1 MQNHQ
6 ENPATLEEIVFQ
18 NRNKSYGAYS
28 LRTDYQNV
36 IKKSLLIGISIFGL
50 AVLTPM
56 LWAKV
61 ESKME
66 RQIIATVI
74 DVEIAEPPKEIE
86 QPKIETPPPIEPDP
100 IVIRSQ
106 IRFTE
111 PKIVDDSQVTEL
123 PPDDDE
129 LNKAVNI
136 GTENLIGKD
145 EPIPTEDPD
154 AIKATQPEMPV
165 AVETE
170 EKDKVFISVEQN
182 PEFAGGMNALLKFLQ
197 KNLRYPSPAVN
208 ANVMGKVYMQF
219 LVGQDGNIS
228 KVDVVK
234 GIGFGCDEEAERVV
248 KLMPKWS
255 PGRQSGRAVAVKFT
269 LPISFQLT
277 E

>member
-6 ENPATLEEIVFQ
+6 ENLSSLEEIVFQ

-28 LRTDYQNV
+28 LRIDYQNV

-61 ESKME
+61 DIGDITIVEANP
-66 RQIIATVI
+66 QDLVI
-74 DVEIAEPPKEIE
+74 PPPPEKIE
-86 QPKIETPPPIEPDP
+86 QPKIETPPPVEPEP
-100 IVIRSQ
+100 EVRSQ

-123 PPDDDE
+123 PPDQDD
-129 LNKAVNI
+129 LNKAINI
-136 GTENLIGKD
+136 GTENVVGKD

-154 AIKATQPEMPV
+154 AVKGKEIDMPV

-170 EKDKVFISVEQN
+170 EKDKIFLSVEQS

-197 KNLRYPSPAVN
+197 KNLHYPTPAVN

-219 LVGQDGNIS
+219 VVGQDGNIS
-228 KVDVVK
+228 KVDVLK
-234 GIGFGCDEEAERVV
+234 GIGFGCDEEAQRVV

-269 LPISFQLT
+269 LPISFQLS

>member
-1 MQNHQ
+1 MQNHP

-28 LRTDYQNV
+28 LRIHYQNV
-36 IKKSLLIGISIFGL
+36 IKNSLLISISIFGL

-61 ESKME
+61 ESKISKE
-66 RQIIATVI
+66 VIATVT
-74 DVEIAEPPKEIE
+74 DVVIPPPPEKIEP
-86 QPKIETPPPIEPDP
+86 PKIETPPPVEPKP
-100 IVIRSQ
+100 ELRSQ
-106 IRFTE
+106 MRFVE
-111 PKIVDDSQVTEL
+111 IEIVEDPKNVEL
-123 PPDDDE
+123 PPDQDD
-129 LNKAVNI
+129 LNKAINI
-136 GTENLIGKD
+136 GTQNVEGVD

-154 AIKATQPEMPV
+154 ATKTTQPEMPV
-165 AVETE
+165 EVEVEDNT
-170 EKDKVFISVEQN
+170 VYIAVEQN

-197 KNLRYPSPAVN
+197 KNLRYPTPAVN

-219 LVGQDGNIS
+219 VVGQDGNIT
-228 KVDVVK
+228 KVDVLK
-234 GIGFGCDEEAERVV
+234 GIGFGCDEEAQRVV

-269 LPISFQLT
+269 LPINFQLA

>member
-1 MQNHQ
+1 MQNHS
-6 ENPATLEEIVFQ
+6 ENLETLEEIVFQ

-28 LRTDYQNV
+28 LRIDYQNV

-61 ESKME
+61 ASKEKVIVIADVMH
-66 RQIIATVI
+66 II
-74 DVEIAEPPKEIE
+74 ELPKEVVKPIE
-86 QPKIETPPPIEPDP
+86 PVTPPPPKIEEVKVKMIDFSNLEIVDTDEEIPPIPD
-100 IVIRSQ
+100 Q
-106 IRFTE
+106 DLLNTTDA
-111 PKIVDDSQVTEL
+111 KIGDKTQDGEVME
-123 PPDDDE
+123 
-129 LNKAVNI
+129 
-136 GTENLIGKD
+136 
-145 EPIPTEDPD
+145 IPVEDPD
-154 AIKATQPEMPV
+154 ALKATQPEMPV

-170 EKDKVFISVEQN
+170 EKNQVFITVEQN

-197 KNLRYPSPAVN
+197 KNLRYPTPAVN

-219 LVGQDGNIS
+219 VVGQDGNIS
-228 KVDVVK
+228 KVDILK
-234 GIGFGCDEEAERVV
+234 GIGFGCDEEAQRVV

-269 LPISFQLT
+269 LPISFQLS

>member
-6 ENPATLEEIVFQ
+6 EKPATLEDIIFQ

-56 LWAKV
+56 IWAKV
-61 ESKME
+61 DNG
-66 RQIIATVI
+66 RII
-74 DVEIAEPPKEIE
+74 DVIASPQDLVIPPPPEKIE
-86 QPKIETPPPIEPDP
+86 QPKIETPPPVEPDP
-100 IVIRSQ
+100 IVRSQ
-106 IRFTE
+106 MRFVE
-111 PKIVDDSQVTEL
+111 PEIVDDSKQTEL
-123 PPDDDE
+123 PPDQDD

-136 GTENLIGKD
+136 GTENVEGKD

-154 AIKATQPEMPV
+154 ALKATQPDMPV
-165 AVETE
+165 AIETE
-170 EKDKVFISVEQN
+170 EKDKIFLSVEQN

-197 KNLRYPSPAVN
+197 KNLRYPTPAVN

-219 LVGQDGNIS
+219 VVGQDGNIS
-228 KVDVVK
+228 KVDVIK
-234 GIGFGCDEEAERVV
+234 GIGFGCDEEAQRVV

-255 PGRQSGRAVAVKFT
+255 PGRQSGRAVSVKFT
-269 LPISFQLT
+269 LPISFQLA

>member
-1 MQNHQ
+1 MQNHP

-18 NRNKSYGAYS
+18 HRNKSYGAYS

-61 ESKME
+61 EIGGVIVVEASP
-66 RQIIATVI
+66 QDLIIPLPPEQVLPI
-74 DVEIAEPPKEIE
+74 EPV
-86 QPKIETPPPIEPDP
+86 TPPP
-100 IVIRSQ
+100 
-106 IRFTE
+106 
-111 PKIVDDSQVTEL
+111 PKVEEVKIKMIDFSNLEIVDTNEEI
-123 PPDDDE
+123 PPIPDQDL
-129 LNKAVNI
+129 LNTTDAKI
-136 GTENLIGKD
+136 GDKNQEG
-145 EPIPTEDPD
+145 EVMEIPTEDPD
-154 AIKATQPEMPV
+154 AAKANQPEMPIEV
-165 AVETE
+165 KIEDNNVHIT
-170 EKDKVFISVEQN
+170 VEQN

-197 KNLRYPSPAVN
+197 KNLRYPTPAVN

-219 LVGQDGNIS
+219 VVGQDGNIS
-228 KVDVVK
+228 KVDVLK
-234 GIGFGCDEEAERVV
+234 GIGFGCDEEAQRVV

-269 LPISFQLT
+269 LPISFQLA

>member
-6 ENPATLEEIVFQ
+6 ENLATLEEIVFQ

-28 LRTDYQNV
+28 LRIDYQKV

-61 ESKME
+61 EIGD
-66 RQIIATVI
+66 IIVVEANPQDLVI
-74 DVEIAEPPKEIE
+74 PPPPEKIE
-86 QPKIETPPPIEPDP
+86 QPKIETPPPVEPDP
-100 IVIRSQ
+100 IVRSQ
-106 IRFTE
+106 MRFIE
-111 PKIVDDSQVTEL
+111 PEIVDDSKQTEL
-123 PPDDDE
+123 PPDQDD
-129 LNKAVNI
+129 LNTAVNI
-136 GTENLIGKD
+136 GTENIEGKD

-154 AIKATQPEMPV
+154 AVKGKEIDMPV
-165 AVETE
+165 AIETE
-170 EKDKVFISVEQN
+170 EKNQIYIAVEQN

-197 KNLRYPSPAVN
+197 KNLRYPTPAVN

-219 LVGQDGNIS
+219 VVGQDGNIS
-228 KVDVVK
+228 KVDVLK
-234 GIGFGCDEEAERVV
+234 GIGFGCDEEAQRVV

-269 LPISFQLT
+269 LPISFQLA

>member
-18 NRNKSYGAYS
+18 HRNKSYGAYS

-61 ESKME
+61 ESKEKVVVIANVMD
-66 RQIIATVI
+66 II
-74 DVEIAEPPKEIE
+74 EPPKEVVKPIE
-86 QPKIETPPPIEPDP
+86 PITPPP
-100 IVIRSQ
+100 
-106 IRFTE
+106 
-111 PKIVDDSQVTEL
+111 PKVEEVKVKMIDFSNLEIVDTEEEI
-123 PPDDDE
+123 P
-129 LNKAVNI
+129 
-136 GTENLIGKD
+136 
-145 EPIPTEDPD
+145 PIPDQDLLNNTDAKIGDKTQDGEVMEIPVDDPD
-154 AIKATQPEMPV
+154 ATKGKEIEMPV

-170 EKDKVFISVEQN
+170 EKNQVFITVEQN

-197 KNLRYPSPAVN
+197 KNLHYPTPAVN
-208 ANVMGKVYMQF
+208 AKVTGKVYMQF
-219 LVGQDGNIS
+219 VVGQDGNIS

-234 GIGFGCDEEAERVV
+234 GIGFGCDEEAQRVV

-255 PGRQSGRAVAVKFT
+255 PGRQSGRTVAVKFT
-269 LPISFQLT
+269 LPISFQLA

>member
-6 ENPATLEEIVFQ
+6 EVPATLEEIVFQ

-28 LRTDYQNV
+28 LRIDYQNI

-61 ESKME
+61 ERNQKV
-66 RQIIATVI
+66 IVTATVL
-74 DVEIAEPPKEIE
+74 DLVEPPKEVIKPIE
-86 QPKIETPPPIEPDP
+86 PITPPP
-100 IVIRSQ
+100 
-106 IRFTE
+106 
-111 PKIVDDSQVTEL
+111 PKVEEVKVKMIDFSNLEIIDT
-123 PPDDDE
+123 DE
-129 LNKAVNI
+129 
-136 GTENLIGKD
+136 EMP
-145 EPIPTEDPD
+145 PIPDQDLLNNTDAKIGDKTQDGEVMEVPVDDPD
-154 AIKATQPEMPV
+154 AVKGKEIDMPV
-165 AVETE
+165 AVEAE
-170 EKDKVFISVEQN
+170 DKNQVFITVEQN

-197 KNLRYPSPAVN
+197 KNLHYPTPAVN

-219 LVGQDGNIS
+219 VVGQDGNIS
-228 KVDVVK
+228 KVDVLK
-234 GIGFGCDEEAERVV
+234 GIGFGCDEEAQRVV

-269 LPISFQLT
+269 LPISFQLA

>member
-6 ENPATLEEIVFQ
+6 EVPATLEEIVFQ

-86 QPKIETPPPIEPDP
+86 QPKIETPPPVEPDP
-100 IVIRSQ
+100 IVRSQ

-123 PPDDDE
+123 PPDNDE

-219 LVGQDGNIS
+219 VVGQDGNIS

-255 PGRQSGRAVAVKFT
+255 PGRQSGRAVSVKFT
-269 LPISFQLT
+269 LPISFQLA

>member
-6 ENPATLEEIVFQ
+6 EVPATLEEIVFQ

-61 ESKME
+61 KDKE
-66 RQIIATVI
+66 RVVVIAQVMDII
-74 DVEIAEPPKEIE
+74 EPPKEVVKPIE
-86 QPKIETPPPIEPDP
+86 PVTPPP
-100 IVIRSQ
+100 
-106 IRFTE
+106 
-111 PKIVDDSQVTEL
+111 PKVEEVKIKMIDFRNLEIVDT
-123 PPDDDE
+123 DE
-129 LNKAVNI
+129 EI
-136 GTENLIGKD
+136 P
-145 EPIPTEDPD
+145 PIPDQDLLNNTDAKIGDKTQDGEVMEIPVDDPD
-154 AIKATQPEMPV
+154 AVKGKEIDMPV

-170 EKDKVFISVEQN
+170 DKNQVFITVEQN

-197 KNLRYPSPAVN
+197 KNLHYPTPAVN
-208 ANVMGKVYMQF
+208 ANVGGKVYMQF
-219 LVGQDGNIS
+219 VVGQDGNIT
-228 KVDVVK
+228 KVDVLK
-234 GIGFGCDEEAERVV
+234 GIGFGCDEEAQRVV

-269 LPISFQLT
+269 LPISFQLA

>member
-1 MQNHQ
+1 MQNYQ
-6 ENPATLEEIVFQ
+6 ENLATLEEIVFQ
-18 NRNKSYGAYS
+18 HRNKSYGAYS

-56 LWAKV
+56 LWGKV
-61 ESKME
+61 GSKEKIVVIANVMD
-66 RQIIATVI
+66 II
-74 DVEIAEPPKEIE
+74 EPPKEVVKPIE
-86 QPKIETPPPIEPDP
+86 PITPPP
-100 IVIRSQ
+100 
-106 IRFTE
+106 
-111 PKIVDDSQVTEL
+111 PKVEEVKVKTIDFSNLEIVDT
-123 PPDDDE
+123 DE
-129 LNKAVNI
+129 EI
-136 GTENLIGKD
+136 P
-145 EPIPTEDPD
+145 PIPDQDLLNTTDAKIGDKTQDGEVMEIPVDDPD
-154 AIKATQPEMPV
+154 AIKATQPDMPV

-170 EKDKVFISVEQN
+170 EKDKVFITVEQN

-208 ANVMGKVYMQF
+208 SSITGKVYMQF
-219 LVGQDGNIS
+219 VVGQDGNIS

-269 LPISFQLT
+269 LPISFQLA

>member
-6 ENPATLEEIVFQ
+6 EIPATLEEIVFQ
-18 NRNKSYGAYS
+18 NRNKSYGAYL

-61 ESKME
+61 ESKMDRE
-66 RQIIATVI
+66 VIATVTDYHI
-74 DVEIAEPPKEIE
+74 PEPPKEIE
-86 QPKIETPPPIEPDP
+86 QPKIETPPPVEPEP
-100 IVIRSQ
+100 EVRSQ

-123 PPDDDE
+123 PPDQDD
-129 LNKAVNI
+129 LNKAINI
-136 GTENLIGKD
+136 GTENVVGKD

-154 AIKATQPEMPV
+154 AVQGKEIDMPV
-165 AVETE
+165 TVETE
-170 EKDKVFISVEQN
+170 EKNQIYIAVEQN

-197 KNLRYPSPAVN
+197 KNLHYPTPAVN

-219 LVGQDGNIS
+219 VVGQDGNIS
-228 KVDVVK
+228 KVDVLK

-269 LPISFQLT
+269 LPISFQLA

>member
-6 ENPATLEEIVFQ
+6 EVPATLEEIVFQ

-28 LRTDYQNV
+28 LRIDYQNV
-36 IKKSLLIGISIFGL
+36 IKKSLLIGIIIFGL

-66 RQIIATVI
+66 KQVIATVI
-74 DVEIAEPPKEIE
+74 DVDIPEPPKEIE
-86 QPKIETPPPIEPDP
+86 TPKIETPPPVEPDP
-100 IVIRSQ
+100 IVRSQ
-106 IRFTE
+106 MRFVE
-111 PKIVDDSQVTEL
+111 PEIVDDSKQTEL
-123 PPDDDE
+123 PPDQDD

-136 GTENLIGKD
+136 GTENIEGNE

-154 AIKATQPEMPV
+154 AVKGKEIDMPV
-165 AVETE
+165 AVEAE
-170 EKDKVFISVEQN
+170 DKNQVFITVEQN

-197 KNLRYPSPAVN
+197 KNLRYPTPAVN

-219 LVGQDGNIS
+219 VVGQDGNIS
-228 KVDVVK
+228 KVDVLK
-234 GIGFGCDEEAERVV
+234 GIGFGCDEEAQRVV

-269 LPISFQLT
+269 LPISFQLAK
-277 E
+277 

>member
-6 ENPATLEEIVFQ
+6 EVPATLEEIVFQ
-18 NRNKSYGAYS
+18 HRNKSYGAYS

-74 DVEIAEPPKEIE
+74 DVDIAEPPKEIE
-86 QPKIETPPPIEPDP
+86 QPKIETPPPVEPDP
-100 IVIRSQ
+100 IVRSQ

-123 PPDDDE
+123 PPNNDE
-129 LNKAVNI
+129 LNKAVDI

-219 LVGQDGNIS
+219 VVGQDGNIS

-269 LPISFQLT
+269 LPISFQLA

>member
-6 ENPATLEEIVFQ
+6 ENPETLEEIIFQ
-18 NRNKSYGAYS
+18 HRNKSYGAYS

-61 ESKME
+61 ESKE
-66 RQIIATVI
+66 KVVVIATVMDI
-74 DVEIAEPPKEIE
+74 IEPPKEEIKPIE
-86 QPKIETPPPIEPDP
+86 PVTPPP
-100 IVIRSQ
+100 
-106 IRFTE
+106 
-111 PKIVDDSQVTEL
+111 PKVEEVKVKMINFRNLEIVDTEEEI
-123 PPDDDE
+123 P
-129 LNKAVNI
+129 
-136 GTENLIGKD
+136 
-145 EPIPTEDPD
+145 PIPDQDLLNNTDAKIGDKNQDGEVMDIPVEDPD
-154 AIKATQPEMPV
+154 AIKASQPEMPV
-165 AVETE
+165 AVATE
-170 EKDKVFISVEQN
+170 EKNQVFITVEQN

-197 KNLRYPSPAVN
+197 KNLHYPNPAVN
-208 ANVMGKVYMQF
+208 AHVTGKVYMQF
-219 LVGQDGNIS
+219 VVGQDGNIS
-228 KVDVVK
+228 KVDILK

-269 LPISFQLT
+269 LPISFQLA